1 MSSGE
6 IDAMIDRHEKPYLI
20 IVDDEINFG
29 ESLQLALNDAYEVL
43 VTHSVEEA
51 RNSFREKFPAVALID
66 MRLPDG
72 DGIDVLRELKLYGE
86 MPIAI
91 VMTACVTG
99 GNSVKALKEGAAD
112 YITKPFEIDQLKRD
126 IFRLLR
132 KGRPGAEAH

>member
-1 MSSGE
+1 MASKV
-6 IDAMIDRHEKPYLI
+6 DRHERPYLI

-29 ESLQLALNDAYEVL
+29 ESLQLALDDVYDVL

-51 RNSFREKFPAVALID
+51 RYSFREKFPAVVLID

-91 VMTACVTG
+91 VMTACVTR

-126 IFRLLR
+126 IFRNLR
-132 KGRPGAEAH
+132 KEHP